1 MRYISDLHIGKVN
14 PKHFDFGLNIDTKKY
29 NLPSFVKENV
39 VNAPDVATALV
50 TGFSGSFGSA
60 AVLTRA
66 DA

>member
-1 MRYISDLHIGKVN
+1 VHGFN
-14 PKHFDFGLNIDTKKY
+14 
-29 NLPSFVKENV
+29 NV
-39 VNAPDVATALV
+39 VEAIRQLRHETGPRQVPDVATALV